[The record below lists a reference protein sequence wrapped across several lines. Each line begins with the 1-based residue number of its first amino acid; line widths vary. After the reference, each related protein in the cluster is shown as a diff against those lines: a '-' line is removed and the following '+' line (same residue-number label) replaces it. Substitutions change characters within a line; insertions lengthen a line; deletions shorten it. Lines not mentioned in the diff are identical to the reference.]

1 MKRLFPQPGL
11 SLLLIVMWLL
21 LNNSLNP
28 GQLLLGC
35 LLGVAI
41 PLLCRRFLLGV
52 PRVRKPL
59 KLTGFALLVLY
70 DIVVANLHVARLVLG
85 RRDRLRPAFVE
96 VPIDIRDEFVLAVLS
111 SVLSLTPGT
120 VSAGLSPDHR
130 RLLLHVLDLED
141 AEELVAQVKT
151 RYEAPLLEIF
161 ACSPT

>member
-1 MKRLFPQPGL
+1 
-11 SLLLIVMWLL
+11 MWLL

>member
-1 MKRLFPQPGL
+1 M

>member
-1 MKRLFPQPGL
+1 MKRLLPQPGL

-21 LNNSLNP
+21 LTNSLSP
-28 GQLLLGC
+28 GQFLLGC

-41 PLLCRRFLLGV
+41 PLLCRRFLLEV
-52 PRVRKPL
+52 PPLRKPA
-59 KLTGFALLVLY
+59 KLVSFALLVLY

-85 RRDRLRPAFVE
+85 RRDSLRPAFVE
-96 VPIDIRDEFVLAVLS
+96 VPIEIRDEFVLAVLS

-120 VSAGLSPDHR
+120 VSAGLRPDHS

-141 AEELVAQVKT
+141 ADELVAQVKT

-161 ACSPT
+161 ECSPT